1 MGHNERS
8 RLHRPGPAVY
18 RLISV
23 GSRVSVARTLVRAP
37 LAKRRFERNMKK
49 VSLFILAAMTIAC
62 NNAAPTGTPT
72 ANSNSANRPMRSEQM
87 QQQNTIAHTTEN
99 QPPRNATAPAKSAPG
114 GDPIDTAKFDG
125 VIAEAEK
132 VVNAKPNDAAAKS
145 ALADAYFD
153 RGFALTEARQYAAAL
168 GDYRKALKLIP
179 DHEESK
185 KWIDQIVG
193 IYKMLNK
200 EAPKEGEEPAP
211 LPFKKQ
217 A

>member
-1 MGHNERS
+1 MNMKAS
-8 RLHRPGPAVY
+8 LMIVLV
-18 RLISV
+18 LIS
-23 GSRVSVARTLVRAP
+23 
-37 LAKRRFERNMKK
+37 
-49 VSLFILAAMTIAC
+49 IAC
-62 NNAAPTGTPT
+62 NNAGPSTTQT

-99 QPPRNATAPAKSAPG
+99 QPPRNSNAPAKSAPG

-132 VVNAKPNDAAAKS
+132 VVKSKPNDAAAKS

-153 RGFALTEARQYAAAL
+153 RGFALTEARQYASAL
-168 GDYRKALKLIP
+168 GDYRKSLKLVP

-185 KWIDQIVG
+185 TWLDQIVS

-200 EAPKEGEEPAP
+200 DAPKEGEEPTP
-211 LPFKKQ
+211 LPWKETK
-217 A
+217 